1 MRLVTTGH
9 HFNIIKSM
17 CSLTSSSPV
26 GNRGRHTVDGGG
38 EALQPQI
45 LAVNYQLTRRFVP
58 AGGRTDLLIAIHQ
71 QVEGT

>member
-1 MRLVTTGH
+1 
-9 HFNIIKSM
+9 M

-26 GNRGRHTVDGGG
+26 GNRGRYTVDGGG